1 MTDSDF
7 DEREEAEQVEREE
20 DEQVR
25 PRKRHPGDFDDY
37 PTDEQKEY
45 FKRGGR

>member
-20 DEQVR
+20 DREDR
-25 PRKRHPGDFDDY
+25 PRKRHPMDFDY
-37 PTDEQKEY
+37 WPSDEQMEA
-45 FKRGGR
+45 FKRGVK